1 MRPSLINLAAEPFVN
16 ERPVRR
22 TSLLLW
28 LVGGLLLI
36 LNVILYPRP
45 LSGQVERSTAIES
58 IEERR
63 AEVLSEIATLQSELA
78 SLDLNHQNMQIEF
91 LNTQIAKRTF
101 SWSGL
106 IDRLAE
112 ALPTAVQLR
121 RVTPKASDPRDARFS
136 RAGVDPERSI
146 SVEIVG
152 ESRSSDSVLEFVDA
166 LFEHPSFVSP
176 NLMSESPRNDGMNQ
190 FSLSM
195 LYLPHAQSEI
205 GE

>member
-1 MRPSLINLAAEPFVN
+1 MKPSLINLAAEPFVN

-22 TSLLLW
+22 TSILLW
-28 LVGGLLLI
+28 VVGGVLLI
-36 LNVILYPRP
+36 LNVMLYQQHI
-45 LSGQVERSTAIES
+45 SGQVERSTAIES

-63 AEVLSEIATLQSELA
+63 SEVLSEIATLQSELA
-78 SLDLNHQNMQIEF
+78 DLDLKHQNMQIEF

-101 SWSGL
+101 SWSRL

-112 ALPTAVQLR
+112 ALPNSVQLR
-121 RVTPKASDPRDARFS
+121 RVTPKASDSRDPRMS
-136 RAGVDPERSI
+136 RAGIDPERAI

-152 ESRSSDSVLEFVDA
+152 ESRSSDSILDFVDA
-166 LFEHPSFVSP
+166 LFEHPSFISP

-190 FSLSM
+190 FSLSL
-195 LYLPHAQSEI
+195 LYLPYIESEV